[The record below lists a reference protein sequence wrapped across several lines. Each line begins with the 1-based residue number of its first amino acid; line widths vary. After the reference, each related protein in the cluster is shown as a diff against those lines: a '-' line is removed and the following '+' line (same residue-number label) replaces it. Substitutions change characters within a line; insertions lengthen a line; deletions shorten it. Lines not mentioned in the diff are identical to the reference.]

1 MDTRVSRKTTRGW
14 AKTHRGHKDIEWAE
28 SHRGCRKTEWAQTQ
42 RVHIDTKSAHKQSWQ
57 RHRRKTERGR
67 SDTSKHSRVNRN
79 NTSKQGRYKQSW
91 HKYRAD
97 KDVSGCK
104 HREWEDNM
112 RRSGTQENS
121 HKQWTTTSKSDRQ
134 HACIRG
140 SMTLPSYNLY
150 NQELF
155 VGLDVCTNSQSQQ
168 TLIIQATRL
177 HERKYVLT
185 FLKGLQSGI
194 IRGTRSLHKLAEW
207 RNSHRNRWT
216 FSSCAEMFFV
226 EKSIPTNLIEKPDW
240 RNNLNWILLPA
251 NQISETKLD
260 NEIKIGFGKK

>member
-14 AKTHRGHKDIEWAE
+14 AKTHNGHKDIEWAE
-28 SHRGCRKTEWAQTQ
+28 SHIGCRKTEWAQKQ

-67 SDTSKHSRVNRN
+67 SDTSQHSRVNRN

-104 HREWEDNM
+104 HREWENNM
-112 RRSGTQENS
+112 RRSGTKEKS
-121 HKQWTTTSKSDRQ
+121 HKQWTTTSATATKVRQAIKSDRQ
-134 HACIRG
+134 H
-140 SMTLPSYNLY
+140 
-150 NQELF
+150 
-155 VGLDVCTNSQSQQ
+155 
-168 TLIIQATRL
+168 TRL
-177 HERKYVLT
+177 HQRKYDLT
-185 FLKGLQSGI
+185 FLKCLQSGI

-216 FSSCAEMFFV
+216 FSNRLRNVFV
-226 EKSIPTNLIEKPDW
+226 RGCKRKTTFSTNSIEKPDW
-240 RNNLNWILLPA
+240 RNNLNWIQLPA

-260 NEIKIGFGKK
+260 NKIKIGLF